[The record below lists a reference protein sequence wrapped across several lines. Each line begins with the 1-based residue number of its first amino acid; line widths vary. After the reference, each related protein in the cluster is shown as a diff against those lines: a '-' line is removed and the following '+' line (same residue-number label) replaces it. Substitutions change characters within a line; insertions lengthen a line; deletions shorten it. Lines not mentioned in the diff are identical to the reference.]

1 MSSLSLTMNK
11 PSDLDRKSISVLLV
25 DDHTVV
31 REGLEILLVAEKD
44 IRVVASADN
53 GKQALQLALKH
64 KPDVILMDIAMPVLN
79 GLEATRQIRKAIP
92 NAKIIILSAHR
103 DDAYVSHVVAMG
115 AVGFLIK
122 QTSFH
127 LIAKAIREVH
137 SGKTH
142 FSPEISGHFRNDNWD
157 SAKNRN
163 LIKKALIQLSS
174 REAEV
179 LQLIAEGKTNKQ
191 IGVILNISVKTVEKH
206 RQHLMTKLNLHDTA
220 GLTRYAI
227 SAGIIE
233 SSVHLTTL

>member
-53 GKQALQLALKH
+53 AKPAMSLALKH
-64 KPDVILMDIAMPVLN
+64 KLNDMLMFFTMAVLN
-79 GLEATRQIRKAIP
+79 GLVAARQIRKAIP
-92 NAKIIILSAHR
+92 DAKIIILSAHC

-142 FSPEISGHFRNDNWD
+142 
-157 SAKNRN
+157 SALRF
-163 LIKKALIQLSS
+163 LDTFAMIIGIQP
-174 REAEV
+174 
-179 LQLIAEGKTNKQ
+179 KT
-191 IGVILNISVKTVEKH
+191 
-206 RQHLMTKLNLHDTA
+206 
-220 GLTRYAI
+220 
-227 SAGIIE
+227 GI
-233 SSVHLTTL
+233 

>member
-53 GKQALQLALKH
+53 GKQAVQLALKH

-92 NAKIIILSAHR
+92 DAKIIILSAHC

-127 LIAKAIREVH
+127 IIAQAIREVH

-142 FSPEISGHFRNDNWD
+142 FSPEISSRFSKDNWD
-157 SAKNRN
+157 SPTQKNP
-163 LIKKALIQLSS
+163 IKKALIHLSS
-174 REAEV
+174 RETEV

-191 IGVILNISVKTVEKH
+191 IGVVLSISVKTVEKH